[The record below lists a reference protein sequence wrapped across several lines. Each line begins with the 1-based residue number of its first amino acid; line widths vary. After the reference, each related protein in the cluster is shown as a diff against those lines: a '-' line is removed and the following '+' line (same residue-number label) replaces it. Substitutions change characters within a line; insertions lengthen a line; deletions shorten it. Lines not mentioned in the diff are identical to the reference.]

1 MDKKLN
7 DLSDLEKL
15 SVFLRK
21 SADIEIKSKVKTFF
35 DVSGFPHY
43 ENVISNILAFFFD
56 TNEEHGLKDLWLK
69 SLFECYNDKAN
80 SSIQLGEFE
89 EIEREH
95 STDERKRL
103 DIIISLDDTVIAI
116 ENKIFAPSSYNPFDM
131 YHEETLNYCN
141 GEKQIVEI
149 LLSLNKEGNKRTK
162 YNTIFYNITYKSLI
176 EKLKNN
182 LGDYIENANDKWF
195 IFMKDVLNNIENL
208 GERDSMNEEW
218 QKFLKEHIENL
229 PKFFENY
236 SKDIQTKITFINNLA
251 QRIDARL
258 SENNWNLN
266 HGTYNSKNSESFKGY
281 FSLYIDIPIG
291 EDTIVIEP
299 YISRQ
304 NPVNLVL
311 ELWNRNYK
319 KNKRYEWSREFPL
332 FEKEFP
338 NAIIV
343 DDGSWGKCL
352 RLEKLDFDK
361 GISLESVV
369 EKIIRITN
377 QLMQLR

>member
-15 SVFLRK
+15 SAFLRK
-21 SADIEIKSKVKTFF
+21 SANIEIKSKVKTFF

-69 SLFECYNDKAN
+69 SLLDCYNEKAGTSFQPSN
-80 SSIQLGEFE
+80 VE

-95 STDERKRL
+95 STEENKRL
-103 DIIISLDDTVIAI
+103 DIIISTDDTVIAI
-116 ENKIFAPSSYNPFDM
+116 ENKIYATPYNPFDM
-131 YHEETLNYCN
+131 YHREILNCYS
-141 GEKQIVEI
+141 GEKQIIEI
-149 LLSLNKEGNKRTK
+149 LLSLNKEENKRTEH
-162 YNTIFYNITYKSLI
+162 NTIFYNVTYKDLI
-176 EKLKNN
+176 GCVKQN
-182 LGDYIENANDKWF
+182 LGNYIADANEKWL

-229 PKFFENY
+229 RKFFENY

-311 ELWNRNYK
+311 ELWNRNY
-319 KNKRYEWSREFPL
+319 
-332 FEKEFP
+332 
-338 NAIIV
+338 
-343 DDGSWGKCL
+343 
-352 RLEKLDFDK
+352 
-361 GISLESVV
+361 
-369 EKIIRITN
+369 
-377 QLMQLR
+377 